1 MVDHSQSRERYEDI
15 FALKHQADTTA
26 ATVMLNAFAGVS
38 VRSFDV
44 TLTDIE
50 GKKQRYE
57 PNRSLDELRRTIG
70 KRLEAAAGVRSNLII
85 RPRPVGLALI
95 QLDDLDQA
103 KADRLAPHAFLVFR
117 TSPGNF
123 QAWIA
128 VKDPPAGFA
137 LRLKR
142 GVGADP
148 TASAATRIA
157 GSLNFKTKYAPS
169 FPLVMITHTN
179 TGKTATARELDQ
191 AGFVAS
197 IEVSPPPRVPRETR
211 PAKTGAGRQW
221 PDYEQTLRG
230 APLKNDGSGPDR
242 SRADF
247 MWCKWAVER
256 GWGIEET
263 AARLVE
269 VSIKAQERIRVKEDA
284 GYPLLTARNAA
295 TAVERER
302 GRRPAAKSLRL
313 S

>member
-1 MVDHSQSRERYEDI
+1 MFSHRSTKPIPIAALAMLDT
-15 FALKHQADTTA
+15 FAS
-26 ATVMLNAFAGVS
+26 VG

-57 PNRSLDELRRTIG
+57 PNRNLDELRRTIG
-70 KRLEAAAGVRSNLII
+70 RRLEGAEGLRLNFII
-85 RPRPVGLALI
+85 RPRPTGLALI

-128 VKDPPAGFA
+128 VKDPPTGFHLAAETRGRGRPHGQRRNADRRQSEFQDQIRAELSPGDDHPHRRRQGGDRGGARAGGF
-137 LRLKR
+137 R
-142 GVGADP
+142 GP
-148 TASAATRIA
+148 TR
-157 GSLNFKTKYAPS
+157 G
-169 FPLVMITHTN
+169 
-179 TGKTATARELDQ
+179 G
-191 AGFVAS
+191 
-197 IEVSPPPRVPRETR
+197 PPPRVFPKVKTR
-211 PAKTGAGRQW
+211 PAQPAAGRRW

-247 MWCKWAVER
+247 MWCKWALER
-256 GWGIEET
+256 GWGVEET
-263 AARLVE
+263 AARLTE
-269 VSIKAQERIRVKEDA
+269 VSTKAQERIRVKEDA

-295 TAVERER
+295 AAVERER
-302 GRRPAAKSLRL
+302 GRRQAIRSPLRL
-313 S
+313 G